1 MIDNSFLNDSVNM
14 TLKFAFINA
23 MTFSKLNRSWIKLNK
38 LNIQQNLVSYLY
50 LAYYLIGIHL
60 TDGIFQLVPSLELKN
75 EIRSFQIEKRI
86 ILSIHGFFDTRI
98 FFVLFFNFL
107 SHIFNFVVKYYY
119 IFYSKKA
126 EAKQ

>member
-23 MTFSKLNRSWIKLNK
+23 MTFSKLNRSLIKLNK

-60 TDGIFQLVPSLELKN
+60 TDGIFQLVPSLELKMKFAVFKSKN
-75 EIRSFQIEKRI
+75 ELYFQYTDF
-86 ILSIHGFFDTRI
+86 SIHGFFLS
-98 FFVLFFNFL
+98 FF
-107 SHIFNFVVKYYY
+107 S
-119 IFYSKKA
+119 IFYLIFLILL
-126 EAKQ
+126 

>member
-98 FFVLFFNFL
+98 FFVLF
-107 SHIFNFVVKYYY
+107 S
-119 IFYSKKA
+119 IFYLIFLILL
-126 EAKQ
+126 